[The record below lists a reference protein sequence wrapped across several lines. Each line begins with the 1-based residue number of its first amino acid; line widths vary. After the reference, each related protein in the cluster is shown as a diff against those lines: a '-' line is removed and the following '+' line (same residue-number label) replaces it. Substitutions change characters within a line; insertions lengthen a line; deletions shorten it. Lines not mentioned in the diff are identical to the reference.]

1 MGRDQLPACQL
12 QVDEFIFHGWFVAH
26 LISTQGRSKK
36 PFLAEKIKEAAKLQ
50 AGKELEEEEC
60 SFAEDDRGNRNNIG
74 PGSGLVS
81 STSFFLGSKV
91 QGSLG
96 TGPKSEENSSILC
109 PHLGIE
115 NWQLLKK
122 ILLVGILGV
131 ILLCEISACPRPKKN
146 HCQRAKRNKEDKG
159 HHVEH

>member
-81 STSFFLGSKV
+81 FTSFFLGSWV
-91 QGSLG
+91 QGPRQPWHG
-96 TGPKSEENSSILC
+96 SEENSFILC